1 MSMELRASDAQEGP
15 VRDRTL
21 MVHMN
26 SMTAALAVKAVG
38 AMVGSA
44 VAAAAAALAKATA
57 AGEVEKAPEGMEMVA
72 VEMVEKARAT
82 EVVARV
88 VVMQAGEV
96 KGLALG
102 EAEVKDL
109 SRL

>member
-1 MSMELRASDAQEGP
+1 MA
-15 VRDRTL
+15 T
-21 MVHMN
+21 
-26 SMTAALAVKAVG
+26 
-38 AMVGSA
+38 
-44 VAAAAAALAKATA
+44 ATA
-57 AGEVEKAPEGMEMVA
+57 AGEVAKAPEGMEMVA
-72 VEMVEKARAT
+72 VGVVEKARAT